1 MYCLYNYRLYSIIG
15 QGSYDTSQQVWDE
28 HDLYTNKVPIYISL
42 HDSWLLSRTE
52 LVLRATTSTPD
63 SSLGRMCLYPLQY
76 RVESH
81 AGWPSL
87 GSEAGAM

>member
-1 MYCLYNYRLYSIIG
+1 MI
-15 QGSYDTSQQVWDE
+15 
-28 HDLYTNKVPIYISL
+28 YTQIKAILYISL

-52 LVLRATTSTPD
+52 HVLRATTSTPV

-87 GSEAGAM
+87 GSGAKGYANYGVSII

>member
-1 MYCLYNYRLYSIIG
+1 MTPHSKSGMNMIYTQIRCL
-15 QGSYDTSQQVWDE
+15 
-28 HDLYTNKVPIYISL
+28 YISL

-52 LVLRATTSTPD
+52 LVLRATSSTPD

-87 GSEAGAM
+87 GSGAKGYANYGVSIV